1 MRTRAAWLAIGA
13 LLALATALP
22 AAATASSSHDPSEH
36 GRMLGP
42 LRPHTHALL
51 PSSSENLSYHG
62 GPVMHSNTVRAIY
75 WTGDE
80 ELIPQEYSQQID
92 AFFGNVATDSGGDQ
106 NVYSLTDQYGDGG
119 GTAAYE
125 SAFAGSFQ
133 DTDPLPTEGCAP
145 IDEEPCVSD
154 AQIRTELN
162 SFISNHGLPR
172 GLGQLYFV
180 FLPEGFDTCYSVG
193 SCAYTTFCAYHSSF
207 GSGSGTTLYAN
218 QPWDDFVPSG
228 FGGPVCG
235 DEDSPNG
242 YTAADHEISTIS
254 HEHNEAITDP
264 LGNAWFDNSG
274 EENGDKC
281 AYQFGSELGS
291 NEFGSFNQAIDIGRY
306 EVQLEWSNLAHGCQ
320 ARAGAADLPPEA
332 SFTWS
337 HPARVNAPV
346 AFDGS
351 SSFDPDGSIAGYA
364 WNFGDGMTAT
374 GPSPAHTYATAGTK
388 KVTLT
393 VTDEAGSRSS
403 TTATVQV
410 LGTGCQG
417 NVLEPNDDGYTEQ
430 VELPFTLDFF
440 GRQHSSLFVNNNGNV
455 TFESPLSTYTPF
467 DLTSTS
473 SEIIAPFFG
482 DIDTR
487 GPGSDATTYGPT
499 TFSGRPAFC
508 VVWGGENGV
517 GYYDS
522 HTDKMNKLQLLLVDR
537 SDVAPGDFDIVMT
550 YGQIQ
555 WETGDASSGI
565 NGLGGASAR
574 VGYSNGTGQPGTF
587 FELPGSAVNGVL
599 LDSNAESGLV
609 HNSRGSLTPGHY
621 VYEVRNGEAPV
632 GGSFSG
638 TVERSNGNPVA
649 HAPVQACP
657 QAGGPCVTAQS
668 NDFGTYAIAGLD
680 AGTWTLS
687 ASPPANDETGL
698 PGSVTTSLQKDEA
711 KIGVNIVLAGAAAP
725 PSDTDIT
732 SVGTWADGEPILY
745 WEEALTLTTHGC
757 QGGNAQYAI
766 TREGTQ
772 IRSGSMS
779 EGPAGTYSASIAPLF
794 PNHGYVQFHVTV
806 NCPNPGED
814 EDDTWTA
821 YIDPS
826 GIVTTVEGKP
836 LAGATVALYRSDSAV
851 GPFSELAEG
860 DAAMSPANRRNPDIS
875 DGVGHFGWDVVAGYY
890 VVRAERTGCHDPALP
905 GRSYAESNV
914 LSIPPEVTDLHLS
927 LACPAL
933 EERVSPG
940 GGSPGGTGAGLT
952 GGGAPTLPT
961 GKCVGFVGKGRASC
975 LARAALAKR
984 LAACNRKHGKRRS
997 RCRERALAQ
1006 ARCAHKKGPA
1016 KRSCLFADKAR
1027 FSSRASGSPDRR

>member
-1 MRTRAAWLAIGA
+1 MRARATWLAIGV
-13 LLALATALP
+13 LLTV
-22 AAATASSSHDPSEH
+22 AAAWPASAAAGGSHDPSDH

-42 LRPHTHALL
+42 LRPHTHALS

-80 ELIPQEYSQQID
+80 ELIPDGYSQQID
-92 AFFGNVATDSGGDQ
+92 DFFTDVATDSGGDQ
-106 NVYSLTDQYGDGG
+106 NVYSLTGQYSDGG
-119 GTAAYE
+119 GAAAYD
-125 SAFAGSFQ
+125 STFAGSFQ
-133 DTDPLPTEGCAP
+133 DTNPLPNEGCEP
-145 IDEEPCVSD
+145 IEEEPCVSD
-154 AQIRTELN
+154 AQIRTELD
-162 SFISNHGLPR
+162 SFISGHGLPR

-180 FLPEGFDTCYSVG
+180 FLPEGYDTCYSAG
-193 SCAYTTFCAYHSSF
+193 LCAYTTFCAYHSSF

-264 LGNAWFDNSG
+264 LGNAWYDNSG

-281 AYQFGSELGS
+281 AYQFGPDLGS
-291 NEFGSFNQAIDIGRY
+291 TEFGGFNQAIDAGRY

-320 ARAGAADLPPEA
+320 ARAGAVDLPPEA

-337 HPARVNAPV
+337 QPARVNVPV

-351 SSFDPDGSIAGYA
+351 SSFDPDGSITGYA
-364 WNFGDGMTAT
+364 WNFGDGATAT
-374 GPSPAHTYATAGTK
+374 GPSPTHTYATGGTK
-388 KVTLT
+388 TVTLT
-393 VTDEAGSRSS
+393 VTDDAGTQSS

-417 NVLEPNDDGYTEQ
+417 NVLDPNDDGYTGL

-455 TFESPLSTYTPF
+455 TFDSPLSTYTPF

-473 SEIIAPFFG
+473 REIIAPFFG
-482 DIDTR
+482 DVDTR

-517 GYYDS
+517 GYYEA
-522 HTDKMNKLQLLLVDR
+522 HTDKLNKLQMLLVDR
-537 SDVAPGDFDIVMT
+537 SDVAPGDFDVVMT
-550 YGQIQ
+550 YGQVQ
-555 WETGDASSGI
+555 WETGDASNGI
-565 NGLGGASAR
+565 GGLGGASAR

-587 FELPGSAVNGVL
+587 FELPGSAVNGAL
-599 LDSNAESGLV
+599 LDSNVATGLV
-609 HNSRGSLTPGHY
+609 HNSRGSLTPGRY
-621 VYEVRNGEAPV
+621 VYEVRNGDAPV
-632 GGSFSG
+632 GGSLSG
-638 TVERSNGNPVA
+638 TVERANGDPVA

-668 NDFGTYAIAGLD
+668 NDLGTYTIAGLE
-680 AGTWTLS
+680 AGTWTLG
-687 ASPPANDETGL
+687 ASPPAGDQTSL
-698 PGSVTTSLQKDEA
+698 PGSTTTSLSKDEA
-711 KIGVNIVLAGAAAP
+711 KIGVNILLPGAGAP
-725 PSDTDIT
+725 PSDTEIT

-745 WEEALTLTTHGC
+745 WEETLTLTTHGC
-757 QGGNAQYAI
+757 QGGSAQYAI
-766 TREGTQ
+766 TLEGTQ
-772 IRSGSMS
+772 IRSGAMS
-779 EGPAGTYSASIAPLF
+779 EGPAGTYSAAIAPLY

-806 NCPNPGED
+806 SCPDPGED
-814 EDDTWTA
+814 EDDTWSA

-826 GIVTTVEGKP
+826 GVVTTVSGKP
-836 LAGATVALYRSDSAV
+836 LAGASVTLYRSDSAV
-851 GPFSELAEG
+851 GPFSQLAEG
-860 DAAMSPANRRNPDIS
+860 DAAMSPANRRNPDTS
-875 DGVGHFGWDVVAGYY
+875 DGAGHFGWDVVAGYY
-890 VVRAERTGCHDPALP
+890 VVRAERAGCHDPAVS
-905 GRSYAESNV
+905 GRAYAESGV
-914 LSIPPEVTDLHLS
+914 LSIPPEVTDLHLR

-933 EERVSPG
+933 EEQAGSG
-940 GGSPGGTGAGLT
+940 SGGSGSSGGASGGSAGGVSTLTQPAGKCAGL
-952 GGGAPTLPT
+952 A
-961 GKCVGFVGKGRASC
+961 GKARAAC
-975 LARAALAKR
+975 LARAALEKR
-984 LAACNRKHGKRRS
+984 LAACNRKHGKQRS

-1006 ARCAHKKGPA
+1006 AKCAQKKGAA
-1016 KRSCLFADKAR
+1016 KRHCLLADKPR
-1027 FSSRASGSPDRR
+1027 LNSRA

>member
-1 MRTRAAWLAIGA
+1 
-13 LLALATALP
+13 
-22 AAATASSSHDPSEH
+22 
-36 GRMLGP
+36 
-42 LRPHTHALL
+42 
-51 PSSSENLSYHG
+51 
-62 GPVMHSNTVRAIY
+62 MHSNTVRAIY

-92 AFFGNVATDSGGDQ
+92 DFFGNVATDSGGDQ

-119 GTAAYE
+119 GVAAYD
-125 SAFAGSFQ
+125 STFGGSFQ
-133 DTDPLPTEGCAP
+133 DIDPLPTEGCTP

-154 AQIRTELN
+154 AQIRAELD
-162 SFISNHGLPR
+162 SFISDHGLPR

-180 FLPEGFDTCYSVG
+180 FLPEGFDTCYSAG
-193 SCAYTTFCAYHSSF
+193 ECAYTRFCAYHSSF

-228 FGGPVCG
+228 FGGRVCG

-281 AYQFGSELGS
+281 AYQFGPELGS
-291 NEFGSFNQAIDIGRY
+291 TEFGSFNQAIDTGRY

-320 ARAGAADLPPEA
+320 ARAGATDLPPEA

-337 HPARVNAPV
+337 QPARVNVPIS
-346 AFDGS
+346 FDGS
-351 SSFDPDGSIAGYA
+351 SSFDPDGSIASYA
-364 WNFGDGMTAT
+364 WDFGDGATAT
-374 GPSPAHTYATAGTK
+374 GPLPTHTYATAGTK
-388 KVTLT
+388 TVTLT
-393 VTDEAGSRSS
+393 VVDDAGSQSS
-403 TTATVQV
+403 TTAAVQV

-440 GRQHSSLFVNNNGNV
+440 GRQHSSLFVNNNGDI
-455 TFESPLSTYTPF
+455 TFDSPLSTYTPF

-473 SEIIAPFFG
+473 REIIAPFFG
-482 DIDTR
+482 DVDTR

-517 GYYDS
+517 GYYNS
-522 HTDKMNKLQLLLVDR
+522 HTDKLNKLQLLLVDR
-537 SDVAPGDFDIVMT
+537 SDVAAGDFDIVMT

-587 FELPGSAVNGVL
+587 FELPGSAVNGAL

-621 VYEVRNGEAPV
+621 LYEVRNGEAPV

-638 TVERSNGNPVA
+638 TVERSNGDPVA
-649 HAPVQACP
+649 HAPVQACA

-668 NDFGTYAIAGLD
+668 NDFGTYTIAGLE
-680 AGTWTLS
+680 AGAWTLS
-687 ASPPANDETGL
+687 ASPPAGDQTSL
-698 PGSVTTSLQKDEA
+698 PGSVTTNLLKDEA
-711 KIGVNIVLAGAAAP
+711 KIGVDIVLAGAGAP
-725 PSDTDIT
+725 PSDTEIT

-757 QGGNAQYAI
+757 EGGSAQYAI
-766 TREGTQ
+766 TLEGTQ

-779 EGPAGTYSASIAPLF
+779 EGPAGAYSASIAPLF
-794 PNHGYVQFHVTV
+794 PNHGYVQFHLTI

-814 EDDTWTA
+814 EDDTWAA

-826 GIVTTVEGKP
+826 GVVTTVDGKP
-836 LAGATVALYRSDSAV
+836 LASATVTLYRSDSAV
-851 GPFSELAEG
+851 GPFSPLAEG
-860 DAAMSPANRRNPDIS
+860 DAAMSPANRRNPDAS
-875 DGVGHFGWDVVAGYY
+875 DGAGHFGWDVVAGYY
-890 VVRAERTGCHDPALP
+890 VVRAERAGCHDPAVS
-905 GRSYAESNV
+905 GRAYAESGV
-914 LSIPPEVTDLHLS
+914 LSIPPEVTDLHLR

-933 EERVSPG
+933 EEQAGPG
-940 GGSPGGTGAGLT
+940 GGSPGSPGPTSGGSAGGGSTLTQPAGRCAGL
-952 GGGAPTLPT
+952 A
-961 GKCVGFVGKGRASC
+961 GKARAAC
-975 LARAALAKR
+975 LARAALDKR
-984 LAACNRKHGKRRS
+984 LAACNRKHGKQRS
-997 RCRERALAQ
+997 RCRKRALVQ
-1006 ARCAHKKGPA
+1006 ARCAQKKGSA
-1016 KRSCLFADKAR
+1016 KRGCLLGDKPR
-1027 FSSRASGSPDRR
+1027 LSSRASG